1 MMQAVFKCQVIRM
14 YVLKV
19 EKHFSKVIGDKRR
32 GSLLAKLCLA
42 EFPKDLPITNGF
54 SLTHLLPSCSSYMGI
69 ITRTAKCVLIFSGVY
84 LHDTSQI

>member
-1 MMQAVFKCQVIRM
+1 M

-54 SLTHLLPSCSSYMGI
+54 SLTHLLPSCFFFFMEI
-69 ITRTAKCVLIFSGVY
+69 ITRTTKCVLIFSGVY